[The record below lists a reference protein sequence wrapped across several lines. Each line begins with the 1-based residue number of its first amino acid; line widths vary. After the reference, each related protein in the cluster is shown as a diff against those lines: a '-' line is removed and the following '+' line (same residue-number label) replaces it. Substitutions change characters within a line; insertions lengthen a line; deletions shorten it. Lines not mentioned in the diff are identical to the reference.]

1 MLPYGQLT
9 LLSLVCLLFGVLQV
23 PSAASNGLTK
33 NDSLGTS
40 GINCSFV
47 LVHLRQRSFK
57 IHRPILNLSS
67 SRKLLILF
75 FMIAGDCNIMNP
87 GPIKFPCGICSR
99 PVQCNQ
105 RAIEC
110 EQCQSWFHLNCIAM
124 SVQSYSDYNDDSK
137 LVWLCNM
144 CLFPNFS
151 TSFLLGTDFSN
162 ENSFKS
168 LACEGDSPGQP
179 LHTFSPSSTGA
190 HHHVRMK
197 STKRKLKFLLMNCYG
212 LKSNSKK
219 AAFYS
224 MIDLH

>member
-1 MLPYGQLT
+1 MLPYGQLI

-67 SRKLLILF
+67 SLILF

-87 GPIKFPCGICSR
+87 GPIKFPCGICSC

-137 LVWLCNM
+137 LV
-144 CLFPNFS
+144 
-151 TSFLLGTDFSN
+151 
-162 ENSFKS
+162 
-168 LACEGDSPGQP
+168 
-179 LHTFSPSSTGA
+179 
-190 HHHVRMK
+190 
-197 STKRKLKFLLMNCYG
+197 
-212 LKSNSKK
+212 
-219 AAFYS
+219 
-224 MIDLH
+224 